1 MAVEFV
7 KRPSK
12 MTFLAV
18 EFLTVPVIL
27 SVIRLPMFYDGDN
40 LIDQSGDYSTYLFS
54 NRAEEI
60 LRKPSSEP
68 KFIYLSYTAPHSPHY
83 APEDLRKMIRTEL
96 EALNPGNIITEEFV
110 TYQAM
115 IRAVDIGVEQIYK
128 TAHEII
134 DRETIIIF
142 GSDNGA
148 ATSSIR
154 RESDGGRIT
163 VGLSTNSIT
172 GCNFPLRGKKSSLS
186 EGGVRIPLLLT
197 STKRQL
203 ASVKRI
209 LNHSIDWF
217 ATMLDLA
224 RVKNI
229 PTTIDGIS
237 LAKTVFNPEL
247 SDKESK
253 IRDRLIIGVFHHF
266 RKASPFQE
274 GWKIQF
280 AVIYKGF
287 KFYNQESK
295 PGQNQ
300 NKNQESQPGLDSL
313 FKCPAFKEPKE
324 NFLGFKNG
332 ITEQEHYFKHLKV
345 MTRVTVT

>member
-1 MAVEFV
+1 MAVEFL
-7 KRPSK
+7 KHILK
-12 MTFLAV
+12 MTFLSV
-18 EFLTVPVIL
+18 EFLTVAVIL
-27 SVIRLPMFYDGDN
+27 SGIRLPMFYDGDN

-54 NRAEEI
+54 DRAEEI

-68 KFIYLSYTAPHSPHY
+68 KFIYVSYTAPHAPHY
-83 APEDLRKMIRTEL
+83 APEDLQKMIRKEL
-96 EALNPGNIITEEFV
+96 EALNPGTTITEEFV

-154 RESDGGRIT
+154 LESDGGTIS
-163 VGLSTNSIT
+163 VGSSTNSIT

-203 ASVKRI
+203 ASVKRV

-253 IRDRLIIGVFHHF
+253 IRDRLIIGVLHHF
-266 RKASPFQE
+266 NPE
-274 GWKIQF
+274 VGWKIQF

-300 NKNQESQPGLDSL
+300 NKNQELKPGLDSL

-332 ITEQEHYFKHLKV
+332 ITEQENYFKHLKV
-345 MTRVTVT
+345 MTLAIVI